1 MIVHLAV
8 ADTFEVL
15 TERKA
20 FHLSKEIRVIGK
32 GILERSMPL
41 APLPHKD
48 TASVFNDLRLNDPRL
63 IAEISDVAFTAK
75 KCFYG
80 FTIAVRA

>member
-1 MIVHLAV
+1 VIVHAV
-8 ADTFEVL
+8 VTDTFEIL

-20 FHLSKEIRVIGK
+20 FHLSKEIGVIGK
-32 GILERSMPL
+32 RVLERPMLL

-48 TASVFNDLRLNDPRL
+48 TVSVLNDLRVNDPRV
-63 IAEISDVAFTAK
+63 IAKISNVALAAK
-75 KCFYG
+75 ECFYG

>member
-1 MIVHLAV
+1 VIVHLAV

-41 APLPHKD
+41 TRLPHKD
-48 TASVFNDLRLNDPRL
+48 TASVFNDLRLNDPWL